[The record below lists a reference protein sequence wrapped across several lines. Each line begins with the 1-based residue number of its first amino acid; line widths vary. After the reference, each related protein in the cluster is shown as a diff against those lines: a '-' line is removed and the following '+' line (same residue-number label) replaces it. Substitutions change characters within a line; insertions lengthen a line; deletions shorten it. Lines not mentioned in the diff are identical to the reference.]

1 MVNTISASER
11 VALWERVSG
20 PVDQDAV
27 RLDFLRR
34 ARAPHPPFRVR
45 LRGAAPRG
53 RVSVPGMVRHHY
65 LRPPPLMP
73 ARREHLRCHKGN
85 KKNMAIEICLKTYL
99 LIVFSSKLAIVGL
112 HSHTWSLYK

>member
-1 MVNTISASER
+1 MVQDFAMVNTISASER

-27 RLDFLRR
+27 RLEFLRR

-45 LRGAAPRG
+45 LRGAPPRG
-53 RVSVPGMVRHHY
+53 RVTVPGMVRHHY

-73 ARREHLRCHKGN
+73 ARREHMRCHKGKVGDI
-85 KKNMAIEICLKTYL
+85 KKTKPRNDVVRARCKINY
-99 LIVFSSKLAIVGL
+99 VQ
-112 HSHTWSLYK
+112 